1 MSYYLH
7 YRNVELYTIA
17 CHAKQKET
25 LKRSLVSEVLRGMQ
39 PPARVYCN
47 RISLVLDIL
56 PLLAIIILPPF
67 RPVSLHLYTK
77 EEKENML
84 RVVNVMIDYNLNYV
98 QERTPDGVYVYNL
111 EPNIEE
117 VVVFDSQNKRRALSY
132 SNKQLISREI
142 ELEKLRRCET
152 AKAANQSK
160 QQAVDKVGKQEKQ
173 TKGNDSQLPNHL
185 QKLQVKKVDVAKA

>member
-1 MSYYLH
+1 
-7 YRNVELYTIA
+7 
-17 CHAKQKET
+17 
-25 LKRSLVSEVLRGMQ
+25 MQ
-39 PPARVYCN
+39 PSAKVYCN

-98 QERTPDGVYVYNL
+98 QERTQDGVYVYNL

-117 VVVFDSQNKRRALSY
+117 VAVFDSQNKRRALSY

-152 AKAANQSK
+152 AKAANQST
-160 QQAVDKVGKQEKQ
+160 QQAVDKNGKQEKQ
-173 TKGNDSQLPNHL
+173 KKDVDGQLPNHL
-185 QKLQVKKVDVAKA
+185 QKLQVKKVDVTKAVSGLR